1 MVRENRI
8 SFTRYCVKYYKQNK
22 VIIEEKANQF
32 YSESKEEVI
41 NEYIEMVKNGISG
54 FSETAKILFNK
65 VYNSNGCEHVRNFIN
80 QCVLG
85 DELVY
90 SINNNG
96 QMACQ
101 NFWNA
106 TKNVVRQVFEP
117 ITRILSFAVNLLGS
131 TPIPVRLNDV
141 RGERND
147 LLFEDQ
153 NNNFVLLDDVT
164 RERNVSFSKEVMFAV
179 GDVDRL
185 KLNAILWIM
194 IAQLQLW
201 NLIKN

>member
-1 MVRENRI
+1 MIQRQEKDSCRRKQIIQRRIAKTGSIILASQVEQKKNI

-22 VIIEEKANQF
+22 IIEEKANEF

-41 NEYIEMVKNGISG
+41 NEYIEMAKNGISG
-54 FSETAKILFNK
+54 VSETTKILFNK

-131 TPIPVRLNDV
+131 MPIPVRLNDV
-141 RGERND
+141 R
-147 LLFEDQ
+147 
-153 NNNFVLLDDVT
+153 
-164 RERNVSFSKEVMFAV
+164 RERK
-179 GDVDRL
+179 
-185 KLNAILWIM
+185 
-194 IAQLQLW
+194 
-201 NLIKN
+201 